1 MDTQYSSKDI
11 IKMVIQA
18 KTKGVDLYLTLARNS
33 ENYHVSNLFAELAK
47 DGQRHKIQMEKW
59 INSLDDVTR
68 EEAYPGEAALYLKA
82 LVDAGTFNCDAA
94 TKKAL
99 EMTEPMLILQ
109 GGRDYHATMVDFED
123 WRQILLAR
131 NNVQFKSFP
140 KLNHLFMRGEGR
152 SNPKE
157 FLIQGNVDGE
167 VIDYIATWVKINK

>member
-99 EMTEPMLILQ
+99 EMTVSEEEALQAGITFEKDFMLYLHDLKKHVNDEAKESIDSIIEDEIKHLN
-109 GGRDYHATMVDFED
+109 DF
-123 WRQILLAR
+123 
-131 NNVQFKSFP
+131 FKI
-140 KLNHLFMRGEGR
+140 
-152 SNPKE
+152 KE
-157 FLIQGNVDGE
+157 
-167 VIDYIATWVKINK
+167 KIIKG